1 MHFMHCKIAPFI
13 SVKLIVAVG
22 EKQHNKNVTLMK
34 HSFIDTTS
42 GIV

>member
-1 MHFMHCKIAPFI
+1 MHCKIAPFI
-13 SVKLIVAVG
+13 SAKLIVAVV

>member
-1 MHFMHCKIAPFI
+1 MHCKIAPFI
-13 SVKLIVAVG
+13 SAKLIVIVG

-34 HSFIDTTS
+34 YNFIDTTS